1 MPLSPTLARLG
12 AGVVLIITL
21 MLSLVATALAQ
32 QSRVET
38 KVVED
43 TPRVDVLPLTG
54 SVSAPQT
61 SQLSSAEEGQ
71 VIELTAEIGDRV
83 TQGQSLLSLDTRDI
97 TLESQR
103 ARADLAQAEVDRNEA
118 QRLVSEANQLS
129 AQNFAASERR
139 QRESRLAAAQATL
152 EARRADYALTQL
164 QLERHQVRAPFDG
177 MVTQRESNIGE
188 WVSPGDTLLT
198 LVDLVSLRLDFS
210 VPLSAYQRFEGSQLE
225 VRLEG
230 SDEWLS
236 ARTVARIPLDASSRQ
251 FLLRA
256 VPEKPLEMLPGMAV
270 EGRLQLNGESGPSV
284 PRDALIRRPD
294 GSVSVWIARQNARQD
309 ARQEEDT
316 WRAFEQRVEIGSS
329 HQGEVAINEGLS
341 AGDRVIVVG
350 NERLEEGQ
358 NVSLSD
364 D

>member
-1 MPLSPTLARLG
+1 MLPRFPTLARLG
-12 AGVVLIITL
+12 AGIALIITL
-21 MLSLVATALAQ
+21 MPSLVATATAQ
-32 QSRVET
+32 ESRVET
-38 KVVED
+38 QVVED
-43 TPRVDVLPLTG
+43 TPRVEVLPLTG
-54 SVSAPQT
+54 SVIAPQT
-61 SQLSSAEEGQ
+61 SQLSSAEAGQ
-71 VIELTAEIGDRV
+71 VSELAVEMGDTV
-83 TQGQSLLSLDTRDI
+83 TQGQPLLSLDTRDI

-103 ARADLAQAEVDRNEA
+103 ARADLSQAEIERDEA

-139 QRESRLAAAQATL
+139 QRESALAAAQASF
-152 EARRADYALTQL
+152 EARQADYSLAQL
-164 QLERHQVRAPFDG
+164 QLERHQIRAPFDG

-188 WVSPGDTLLT
+188 WINPGDTLLT
-198 LVDLVSLRLDFS
+198 LVDLASLRLDFS
-210 VPLSAYQRFEGSQLE
+210 VPLSAYQRFADSQLE
-225 VRLEG
+225 VRIEG
-230 SDEWLS
+230 SDQWLP
-236 ARTVARIPLDASSRQ
+236 ARTLARIPLDASSRQ

-294 GSVSVWIARQNARQD
+294 GSVSVWL

-329 HQGEVAINEGLS
+329 HQDEVAINDGLS

-358 NVSLSD
+358 SVSLSD

>member
-1 MPLSPTLARLG
+1 MSLFSSLTRFGSG
-12 AGVVLIITL
+12 AILT
-21 MLSLVATALAQ
+21 LSLVAMAVAQ
-32 QSRVET
+32 ENRVET
-38 KVVED
+38 QVVAD
-43 TPRVDVLPLTG
+43 SPRIEILTLTG
-54 SVSAPQT
+54 SVSAPHT
-61 SQLSSAEEGQ
+61 SQLSSAEAGQ
-71 VIELTAEIGDRV
+71 VSELTVEMGDTV
-83 TQGQSLLSLDTRDI
+83 TQGQQLLSLDIRDI
-97 TLESQR
+97 SLESQR
-103 ARADLAQAEVDRNEA
+103 ARADLAQAEAERDEA

-139 QRESRLAAAQATL
+139 QRESTLAAAQAIF
-152 EARRADYALTQL
+152 EARRADYALAQL
-164 QLERHQVRAPFDG
+164 QLERHQIRAPFDG
-177 MVTQRESNIGE
+177 MVTQRESNVGE
-188 WVSPGDTLLT
+188 WVNPGDTLLT
-198 LVDLVSLRLDFS
+198 LVDLASLRLDFS
-210 VPLSAYQRFEGSQLE
+210 VPLSAYQRFAGSQLE

-230 SDEWLS
+230 SDQWHPAHTL
-236 ARTVARIPLDASSRQ
+236 ARIPLDASSRQ

-256 VPEKPLEMLPGMAV
+256 VPEKSLEMLPGMAV

-294 GSVSVWIARQNARQD
+294 GSVSVWL

-358 NVSLSD
+358 SVSLSD

>member
-1 MPLSPTLARLG
+1 MPRFPTLARLG
-12 AGVVLIITL
+12 AGIVLIITL
-21 MLSLVATALAQ
+21 MPSLVTTATAQ
-32 QSRVET
+32 ESRVET
-38 KVVED
+38 QVVED
-43 TPRVDVLPLTG
+43 TPRVEVLPLTG

-61 SQLSSAEEGQ
+61 SQLSSAEAGQ
-71 VIELTAEIGDRV
+71 VSELAFEMGDTV
-83 TQGQSLLSLDTRDI
+83 TQGQPLLSLDTRDI

-103 ARADLAQAEVDRNEA
+103 ARADLSQAEIERDEA
-118 QRLVSEANQLS
+118 QRLVSDANQLS
-129 AQNFAASERR
+129 AQNFAASQRR
-139 QRESRLAAAQATL
+139 QRESSLAAAQATL
-152 EARRADYALTQL
+152 EARQADYSLAQL
-164 QLERHQVRAPFDG
+164 QLERHQIRAPFDG
-177 MVTQRESNIGE
+177 MVTHRESNVGE
-188 WVSPGDTLLT
+188 WINPGDTLLT
-198 LVDLVSLRLDFS
+198 LVDLASLRLDFS
-210 VPLSAYQRFEGSQLE
+210 VPLSAHQRFADSQLE

-230 SDEWLS
+230 SEQWHP
-236 ARTVARIPLDASSRQ
+236 ARTLARIPLNVSSRQ

-294 GSVSVWIARQNARQD
+294 GSVSVWL

-329 HQGEVAINEGLS
+329 HQDGVAINEGLS

-358 NVSLSD
+358 SVSLSD

>member
-1 MPLSPTLARLG
+1 MLSLFSSLTRFGSG
-12 AGVVLIITL
+12 AILT
-21 MLSLVATALAQ
+21 LSLVAMAVAQ
-32 QSRVET
+32 ENRVET
-38 KVVED
+38 QVVAD
-43 TPRVDVLPLTG
+43 SPRIEILTLTG
-54 SVSAPQT
+54 SVSAPHT
-61 SQLSSAEEGQ
+61 SQLSSAEAGQ
-71 VIELTAEIGDRV
+71 VSELTVEMGDTV
-83 TQGQSLLSLDTRDI
+83 TQGQQLLSLDIRDI
-97 TLESQR
+97 SLESQR
-103 ARADLAQAEVDRNEA
+103 ARADLAQAEAERDEA

-139 QRESRLAAAQATL
+139 QRESTLAAAQAIF
-152 EARRADYALTQL
+152 EARRADYALAQL
-164 QLERHQVRAPFDG
+164 QLERHQIRAPFDG
-177 MVTQRESNIGE
+177 MVTQRESNVGE
-188 WVSPGDTLLT
+188 WVNPGDTLLT
-198 LVDLVSLRLDFS
+198 LVDLASLRLDFS
-210 VPLSAYQRFEGSQLE
+210 VPLSAYQRFAGSQLE

-230 SDEWLS
+230 SDQWHPAHTL
-236 ARTVARIPLDASSRQ
+236 ARIPLDASSRQ

-256 VPEKPLEMLPGMAV
+256 VPEKSLEMLPGMAV

-294 GSVSVWIARQNARQD
+294 GSVSVWL

-358 NVSLSD
+358 SVSLSD